1 MPHNHLGKII
11 RQILSYPKTT
21 SKTYVN
27 AFLQGQTLQYV
38 TRHEMMQHIKAT
50 VNSMSGLGFKGSD
63 VGTHSIRSSLA
74 MALNLNKRMIST
86 IMLIGCWSSDAF
98 LLYIRRQVQEFS
110 AGVSADM
117 VSTNKFFYNPGYRDT
132 GPTRSPYKQLSVI
145 CIIDLFEWPGSCDCS
160 CQTACSACL
169 ALGSLG
175 VLAFR
180 LWA

>member
-1 MPHNHLGKII
+1 M
-11 RQILSYPKTT
+11 SYPKTT

-27 AFLQGQTLQYV
+27 AFLQGQTFQYV

-50 VNSMSGLGFKGSD
+50 INSMSGLGFKGID

-74 MALNLNKRMIST
+74 MALYLNKRMIST

-117 VSTNKFFYNPGYRDT
+117 VSTNKVFTILDIET
-132 GPTRSPYKQLSVI
+132 
-145 CIIDLFEWPGSCDCS
+145 
-160 CQTACSACL
+160 
-169 ALGSLG
+169 
-175 VLAFR
+175 
-180 LWA
+180 